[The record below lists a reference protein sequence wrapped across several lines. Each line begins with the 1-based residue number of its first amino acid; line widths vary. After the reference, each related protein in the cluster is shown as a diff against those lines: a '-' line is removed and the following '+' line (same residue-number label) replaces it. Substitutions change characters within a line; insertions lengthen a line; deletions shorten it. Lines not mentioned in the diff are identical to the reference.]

1 MFHAQL
7 LFVLLAFISSV
18 VLCAIPEARPPLNN
32 RTYTSTAIDSLI
44 DNLKPLLS
52 DPDLAVLFSN
62 CLPNTLD
69 TTVNY
74 FGDAPDWYGLDSFI
88 ITGDIT
94 ALWLRDSANQIIPYA
109 PYIAQDD
116 SLKVL
121 FQGLIN
127 RHSHSILIDSFANAF
142 NFNAS
147 GAGAQTDVRKPPMTK
162 AVFEGKYEIDSLCAF
177 LKLSFWFNYYGKLS
191 TSEYAVVYDETWY
204 SAVEELLDTINVM
217 MTTNGLSEVQPY
229 LFSRMTTVATDTLY
243 NNGKGPPA
251 ALVGMS
257 RQLFRPS
264 DDAVTLPFNIPGN
277 AMACSELT
285 HLGDLLEIIQG
296 VAGMSSGRLS
306 ELKAYASETRDTL
319 CAALS
324 EELIKNDV
332 LPYEVDGFGS
342 KYFMDDANIPSLL
355 SLPVLG
361 YMSTLNPRYVATRNF
376 VLSTSNPYY
385 FAGLQGHGVGGPHEG
400 YNMTWP
406 MAIITAV
413 MTSNDDAE
421 ILECL
426 QMLKDAAYR
435 TGFMHESFNVN
446 DVNDYTRSWFAWAN
460 GLFGEMMLQLVMTKP
475 HLVVINDPETIALAQ
490 SLVQPPVSLVAQQNV
505 LVK

>member
-1 MFHAQL
+1 MFL
-7 LFVLLAFISSV
+7 LFIFLATVQVSA
-18 VLCAIPEARPPLNN
+18 VLCEFPEARPPVGD

-44 DNLKPLLS
+44 SNLSPLLS
-52 DPDLAVLFSN
+52 DPDLAVLLSN

-74 FGDAPDWYGLDSFI
+74 FGQAPDWDGLDSFI

-109 PYIAQDD
+109 PYIAQDE
-116 SLKVL
+116 SLKEL

-127 RHSHSILIDSFANAF
+127 RQAHSILIDSFANAF

-147 GAGAQTDVRKPPMTK
+147 GDGAQTDIRKPPMTR

-177 LKLSFWFNYYGKLS
+177 LKLSHWYNYYGQLS
-191 TSEYAVVYDETWY
+191 ASEYAVVYDETWY
-204 SAVEELLDTINVM
+204 SAVNKLLDTVSIM
-217 MTTNGLSEVQPY
+217 MATNGLSEEQPY
-229 LFSRMTTVATDTLY
+229 LFQRMTTVATDTLY

-251 ALVGMS
+251 KIVGMS

-277 AMACSELT
+277 AMACTELT
-285 HLGDLLEIIQG
+285 HLLDLFDIIDG
-296 VAGMSSGRLS
+296 ATETRHVRHA
-306 ELKAYASETRDTL
+306 ELKSYATETKNSL

-324 EELIKNDV
+324 AELAKDEVI
-332 LPYEVDGFGS
+332 PFEVDGFGS

-361 YMSTLNPRYVATRNF
+361 YMSTSNPSYLATRNY
-376 VLSTSNPYY
+376 VLSTENPYY
-385 FAGLQGHGVGGPHEG
+385 FTGPEGHGIGGPHEG

-406 MAIITAV
+406 MAIITTV
-413 MTSNDDAE
+413 MTSDDDAE
-421 ILECL
+421 IMECL
-426 QMLKDAAYR
+426 QMLKDSARR
-435 TGFMHESFNVN
+435 TGFMHEAFNVN
-446 DVNDYTRSWFAWAN
+446 NVNDYTRSWFAWAN
-460 GLFGEMMLQLVMTKP
+460 GLFGEMMLQLVLTKP
-475 HLVVINDPETIALAQ
+475 HLVVGTDAEVVALAQ
-490 SLVQPPVSLVAQQNV
+490 SYVQPPVCLEAQRNTIV
-505 LVK
+505 S